1 MAAAPASSPARCSA
15 DPSAVPS
22 SSRFTVLQQ
31 RSDAS
36 SAAAMVRRGARWRR
50 WCGGSAG
57 DGGSFRCCCCAELRW
72 RRERARNR
80 LRGGV
85 VVAGRGA
92 AMVELLLQRWRAKL
106 DGDGGGVVQ
115 IPAKCCRC
123 NGAVLAVAFC
133 ARRWRCAARWLLLWC
148 GEGAM
153 RGCCCFRRV
162 SVVAGEEMAAAV
174 AMVMEREE
182 KIRVRVLGDEDDDVA
197 AFHWTAC

>member
-1 MAAAPASSPARCSA
+1 MLTRGAEYSLSRIRVCCSFLPWLYVTARLTAMAAAPASSPARCSV

-115 IPAKCCRC
+115 IPAKCCRF
-123 NGAVLAVAFC
+123 VA
-133 ARRWRCAARWLLLWC
+133 AGARW
-148 GEGAM
+148 
-153 RGCCCFRRV
+153 F
-162 SVVAGEEMAAAV
+162 
-174 AMVMEREE
+174 
-182 KIRVRVLGDEDDDVA
+182 K
-197 AFHWTAC
+197 